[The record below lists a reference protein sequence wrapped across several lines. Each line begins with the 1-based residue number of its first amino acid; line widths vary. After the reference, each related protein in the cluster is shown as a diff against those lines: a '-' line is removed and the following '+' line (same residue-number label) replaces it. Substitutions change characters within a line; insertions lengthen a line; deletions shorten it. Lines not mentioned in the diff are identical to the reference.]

1 MSSQTMGTFAG
12 ALKTGSRRRNGS
24 LLEYVVMGVIVALVL
39 LFSIFIPGFATLGNL
54 RVIASNSAALVILSC
69 GMGMVIISR
78 GLDLSL
84 IATMVAGATVF
95 AIAANAG
102 FSWPPAFAFA
112 LLAVAA
118 IGLVNGWLIAY
129 VEISAMLATLATA
142 LVVTGFFRFGV
153 LRGEYLLLLPKT
165 NPAVVFFSRDLVPGL
180 AAPVALM
187 IVAFLLT
194 AILLRYTTFGRITY
208 AMGDNF
214 QAARLTGLRV
224 RTATLAIYV
233 YAAVMA
239 LLAGLVTSAS
249 SGTVDFRTVTN
260 GTLLFEVILVVVLGG
275 IPLRGGRGGMRNI
288 LVGAALIAVLRNGMT
303 LVDLTTQTQDVLKG
317 LVLVLAIVT
326 DNYFNPRDTETDTV
340 GDL

>member
-1 MSSQTMGTFAG
+1 VFRQTMSAIHVSQTAAAG
-12 ALKTGSRRRNGS
+12 RRDVN
-24 LLEYVVMGVIVALVL
+24 LLEYVVIGVIAVLVI

-69 GMGMVIISR
+69 GMGLIIISR

-84 IATMVAGATVF
+84 TATMVAGATIF
-95 AIAANAG
+95 AISSGENY
-102 FSWPPAFAFA
+102 SWLVALGLAF
-112 LLAVAA
+112 LVVGA

-129 VEISAMLATLATA
+129 VEIPSMLATLGSAMA
-142 LVVTGFFRFGV
+142 ITGFFRFGV

-165 NPAVVFFSRDLVPGL
+165 DPAVMFLSREILPGL

-187 IVAFLLT
+187 IVLFLLT
-194 AILLRYTTFGRITY
+194 SALLRYTTLGRIAY

-214 QAARLTGLRV
+214 QAARLTGLSV
-224 RTATLAIYV
+224 RTATLTIYV
-233 YAAVMA
+233 YAALLA

-275 IPLRGGRGGMRNI
+275 IPLRGGRGGMRNVF
-288 LVGAALIAVLRNGMT
+288 VGAALIAVLRNGMT

-317 LVLVLAIVT
+317 LVLIIAIAT
-326 DNYFNPRDTETDTV
+326 DNYINPRDTETDTI